1 MSKSI
6 KVNTSN
12 VNRYGFRILSEGI
25 ELKYFLLNPI
35 MFYNHHRTWKGDKSE
50 MLPIGKWENLRVEKG
65 VLLADPV
72 FDEDDEFAMKIKK
85 KFEKGMLNA
94 ASVNV
99 FPIET
104 SDAPKHLLPGQK
116 RPTVTKSE
124 LREIS
129 IVDIPG
135 NREAVVLSY
144 EDGRII
150 ELTDGKNQVL
160 PIINKKVDMEINFKT
175 IAVALALSENA
186 SEGEIISA
194 INSIKKEGDTHKSEN
209 EKLKSANEVLMNEKT
224 TSLKLKA
231 EQVVD
236 AAIAAKKIKKTE
248 RDDYLKLAEGNLE
261 SVEKILNGLSVQKT
275 LADAAGGNGAA
286 SKEVT
291 FEQLSKDNPAKLI
304 QMKADDPEQY
314 KALFKAQ
321 YGKDPSNI

>member
-1 MSKSI
+1 MAKSI

-12 VNRYGFRILSEGI
+12 VNRYGFRIISEGI
-25 ELKYFLLNPI
+25 QLKYFLLNPI
-35 MFYNHHRTWKGDKSE
+35 MFYNHHRTWKGEQSE

-99 FPIET
+99 YPIET
-104 SDAPKHLLPGQK
+104 SDDPKDLLPGQK

-150 ELTDGKNQVL
+150 ELNDGNNQVL
-160 PIINKKVDMEINFKT
+160 PIINNNVDMEINFKT

-186 SEGEIISA
+186 SEGEILAA
-194 INSIKKEGDTHKSEN
+194 INSVKAKNKDLEKSNKE
-209 EKLKSANEVLMNEKT
+209 LKSANEVLMGEKT
-224 TSLKLKA
+224 KAIKLKA

-236 AAIAAKKIKKTE
+236 TAIAAKKIKKTE
-248 RDDYLKLAEGNLE
+248 REAYLKLAEGDLE
-261 SVEKILNGLSVQKT
+261 SVERILGGLSAQKT
-275 LADAAGGNGAA
+275 LADFTDNGKTAA
-286 SKEVT
+286 SEVT
-291 FEQLSKDNPAKLI
+291 FEQLSKENPTKLI
-304 QMKADDPEQY
+304 QMKAEDPEQY

-321 YGKDPSNI
+321 YGKEPTNI